1 MAENVFAT
9 VSCEHSMILRRA
21 SAAEIGRAAEEEGM
35 TCLRDDGLMKDA
47 SGVTTI

>member
-1 MAENVFAT
+1 MRT
-9 VSCEHSMILRRA
+9 LDDPPQA